1 MKKTNIPIYIMY
13 LWAALV
19 LAACTGDDDAAWPE
33 GGVPLEL
40 YAAVEGYSSANAQT
54 RATTE
59 NRWEGGERVRLWISS
74 SFSGPAQDV
83 YSSVDSDGKLIMNG
97 ALSNWVS
104 PDEEKGI
111 QGLYPLSR
119 NIVSFSVQA
128 DQRDEGYQDSDC
140 MAAPYLR
147 IAVTSPDK
155 TLVFR
160 HVIAKVVVHLK
171 AGNGVTDDELQRA
184 TVTFENLTCTG
195 GSIDFSNGTAGQV
208 TPRHRPHHPQRSD
221 PCRRRIRTHRARPA
235 SSPEQVGTE
244 VRENSH
250 RRKDLLL
257 HPRRRR
263 SGLLQWQDVRVPPHR
278 DLGRY
283 RKYRRGRRRRRYV
296 ASGRVEQ

>member
-208 TPRHRPHHPQRSD
+208 TPDIDRITPNEVTPAADGYVRTVRALLPPQ
-221 PCRRRIRTHRARPA
+221 
-235 SSPEQVGTE
+235 
-244 VRENSH
+244 N
-250 RRKDLLL
+250 K
-257 HPRRRR
+257 
-263 SGLLQWQDVRVPPHR
+263 SGQ
-278 DLGRY
+278 
-283 RKYRRGRRRRRYV
+283 KF
-296 ASGRVEQ
+296 A

>member
-1 MKKTNIPIYIMY
+1 MKTTNIPIYIMY

-59 NRWEGGERVRLWISS
+59 NRWEGGERVRLWISTS
-74 SFSGPAQDV
+74 ISGMPDQDV
-83 YSSVDSDGKLIMNG
+83 YPSVDSDGKLITDID
-97 ALSNWVS
+97 WVS

-111 QGLYPLSR
+111 RGLYPSVR
-119 NIVSFSVQA
+119 NIDPFSVQA

-140 MAAPYLR
+140 MVAPYLR

-184 TVTFENLTCTG
+184 TVTFENLACTG
-195 GSIDFSNGTAGQV
+195 GSIDFRNGTVGQV
-208 TPRHRPHHPQRSD
+208 PPPP
-221 PCRRRIRTHRARPA
+221 PCRRRRRTHRARPA
-235 SSPEQVGTE
+235 PSPKYVGTE

-257 HPRRRR
+257 PPRRRR
-263 SGLLQWQDVRVPPHR
+263 SELLQWQDVRVPPHR

-283 RKYRRGRRRRRYV
+283 RKYPCGRRRRRRRYV

>member
-1 MKKTNIPIYIMY
+1 M
-13 LWAALV
+13 ARRR
-19 LAACTGDDDAAWPE
+19 
-33 GGVPLEL
+33 L

-59 NRWEGGERVRLWISS
+59 NRWEGGERVRLWISTS
-74 SFSGPAQDV
+74 ISGMPDQDV
-83 YSSVDSDGKLIMNG
+83 YPSVDSDGKLITDID
-97 ALSNWVS
+97 WVS

-111 QGLYPLSR
+111 RGLYPSVR
-119 NIVSFSVQA
+119 NIDPFSVQA

-140 MAAPYLR
+140 MVAPYLR

-184 TVTFENLTCTG
+184 TVTFENLACTG
-195 GSIDFSNGTAGQV
+195 GSIDFRNGTVGQV
-208 TPRHRPHHPQRSD
+208 PPDTDRITPNEVTPAADGYVRTVRALLLPQNML
-221 PCRRRIRTHRARPA
+221 
-235 SSPEQVGTE
+235 E

-263 SGLLQWQDVRVPPHR
+263 SELLQWQDVRVPPHR

-283 RKYRRGRRRRRYV
+283 RKYPCGRRRRRRRYV

>member
-1 MKKTNIPIYIMY
+1 MRK
-13 LWAALV
+13 
-19 LAACTGDDDAAWPE
+19 
-33 GGVPLEL
+33 
-40 YAAVEGYSSANAQT
+40 
-54 RATTE
+54 R
-59 NRWEGGERVRLWISS
+59 
-74 SFSGPAQDV
+74 
-83 YSSVDSDGKLIMNG
+83 
-97 ALSNWVS
+97 
-104 PDEEKGI
+104 GI

-128 DQRDEGYQDSDC
+128 DQRDEGYQDNDC
-140 MAAPYLR
+140 MSAYLR

-195 GSIDFSNGTAGQV
+195 GEYRFQQWNRKGSD
-208 TPRHRPHHPQRSD
+208 PRHRPHHPQRSD

-278 DLGRY
+278 GPRKVSKISTWEKEEVRGIRSSRTVTTKFINKKRNRMKQHHSIFPPAASLTLRPHPDAGGMHVRHTGRTAY
-283 RKYRRGRRRRRYV
+283 RHPDPDARP
-296 ASGRVEQ
+296 SPSP